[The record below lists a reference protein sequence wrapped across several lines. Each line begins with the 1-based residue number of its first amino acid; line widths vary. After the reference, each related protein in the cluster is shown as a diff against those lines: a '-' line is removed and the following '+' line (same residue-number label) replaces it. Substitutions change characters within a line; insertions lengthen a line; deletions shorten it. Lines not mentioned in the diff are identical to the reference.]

1 MASWNNYTEFVE
13 KYMEVYSETQG
24 VLPEKINEF
33 GEKYREQEYLTQ
45 KQLYGIAYES
55 STRSAYHV
63 KENTE
68 EHCREVTENVM
79 KVEGD
84 LSKIALVTALKGFK
98 APTASCVLTAIDPE
112 KHAIVD
118 TRVWA
123 SLERLNFVEGRKES
137 FGPRDYVE
145 MIEPIRE
152 IAEES
157 GYTAAEVGY
166 ALFAHDYDVR
176 EGTLH

>member
-1 MASWNNYTEFVE
+1 MSSWDSYQDFVE
-13 KYMEVYSETQG
+13 KYLEVYSETQG
-24 VLPEKINEF
+24 VLPEKIGEF
-33 GEKYREQEYLTQ
+33 GEKYREQGYLNQ
-45 KQLYGIAYES
+45 EQLYQVAYES

-63 KENTE
+63 RENPE
-68 EHCREVTENVM
+68 EQCREVTENVR
-79 KVEGD
+79 KVDGD

-98 APTASCVLTAIDPE
+98 APTASCVLTALNPE

-123 SLERLNFVEGRKES
+123 SLERLNFLEGRKES
-137 FGPRDYVE
+137 FGPRDYVK
-145 MIEPIRE
+145 MIESIRE